1 MFIYNIAKLF
11 NKDLKKLASEY
22 ISLDDVY
29 DECEECG
36 RPVILHQ
43 QEECTRDVEE
53 GLEVIAKNWRDLKK
67 RLKPIL
73 KEIKLEREKEREQNV
88 YLDGIE
94 RIVNTLQMNIHTPHT
109 NTKKDEN
116 TTSHTPPYKLKLL
129 TKPAKDPTWTKDLI
143 LETYS

>member
-1 MFIYNIAKLF
+1 MSIHNIAKLS

-53 GLEVIAKNWRDLKK
+53 GLEVIANNWRDLKK
-67 RLKPIL
+67 WLKPIL
-73 KEIKLEREKEREQNV
+73 KEIKLEREKGREQNV
-88 YLDGIE
+88 YLDKI
-94 RIVNTLQMNIHTPHT
+94 
-109 NTKKDEN
+109 
-116 TTSHTPPYKLKLL
+116 
-129 TKPAKDPTWTKDLI
+129 
-143 LETYS
+143 